1 MTPHR
6 EGSGAR
12 SQSET
17 FATWRQPMALPGCAV
32 SAREEGRERRL
43 LVHRM
48 DTRSEPK
55 AGPPQSK
62 TDTTQSE
69 TDTPP
74 REPHEGQGE
83 EDEATA
89 ALDPHPDNDDDFE
102 GDDGGRQSEEALLE
116 NPGH

>member
-1 MTPHR
+1 MERH
-6 EGSGAR
+6 GAGGDACA
-12 SQSET
+12 QSET
-17 FATWRQPMALPGCAV
+17 VDSSRQPMAEL
-32 SAREEGRERRL
+32 EDIRERHLPCRG
-43 LVHRM
+43 M

-55 AGPPQSK
+55 TAPPAPQA
-62 TDTTQSE
+62 DPV
-69 TDTPP
+69 TPP

-83 EDEATA
+83 EDSANV